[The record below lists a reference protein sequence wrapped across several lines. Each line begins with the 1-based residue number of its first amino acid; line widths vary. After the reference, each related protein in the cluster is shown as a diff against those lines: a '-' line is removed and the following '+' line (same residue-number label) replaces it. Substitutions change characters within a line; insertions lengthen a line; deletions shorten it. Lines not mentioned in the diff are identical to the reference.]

1 MPYPFIHEW
10 VRSTT
15 QRLRLADVGQWM
27 EPWRISGSAC
37 SPDILAR
44 ASFRHWPPGPVSWP
58 LFEPAGVPDARPR
71 FAVLGLLLQ
80 EGAEDLGESL
90 WFFQEG

>member
-1 MPYPFIHEW
+1 MPGYAKIRIDKRAVPPLWSAARSW
-10 VRSTT
+10 VKLSQLHPNRHFCV
-15 QRLRLADVGQWM
+15 VGPT
-27 EPWRISGSAC
+27 E
-37 SPDILAR
+37 
-44 ASFRHWPPGPVSWP
+44 
-58 LFEPAGVPDARPR
+58 VPDARPR

>member
-1 MPYPFIHEW
+1 
-10 VRSTT
+10 
-15 QRLRLADVGQWM
+15 
-27 EPWRISGSAC
+27 
-37 SPDILAR
+37 
-44 ASFRHWPPGPVSWP
+44 
-58 LFEPAGVPDARPR
+58 VPDARPR